1 MNFREAKFQNFPG
14 SIPPDLPT
22 ILPPKGLH
30 TILAGPTL
38 NFFRRDCYYQ
48 CVKLSI
54 ILRILRRQKDA
65 SFLSRKRCTFRII
78 QRYILYFKDCWHEVR
93 SSLKCTPRRKS
104 CVRACLSY
112 GRALQLLSDI
122 KIIACG
128 VFAFFSLSF
137 HKDSHRGVIHDTAS

>member
-1 MNFREAKFQNFPG
+1 MCILEKINFQISRG
-14 SIPPDLPT
+14 SIPADSRF

-30 TILAGPTL
+30 TILAGQTL
-38 NFFRRDCYYQ
+38 NCFRRACYYQ
-48 CVKLSI
+48 CVKLGI

-65 SFLSRKRCTFRII
+65 SFLSGKGCTFRII
-78 QRYILYFKDCWHEVR
+78 QIYILYFKDCWHEVR

-137 HKDSHRGVIHDTAS
+137 HN